1 MYGRICI
8 VHTKGCNMPNGQ
20 QNPQYNTNVKLEL
33 GLTFIARDQSVVK
46 IVKEHRILNDDES
59 VSVFW
64 EGNNGK
70 QYHSNGVLVDATD
83 NNSDLLLNIGN
94 RVNEDDIARALQYV
108 KEAEE
113 ILNPLNIEVTVH
125 PVNPVKQPELVE

>member
-1 MYGRICI
+1 MS
-8 VHTKGCNMPNGQ
+8 NGQ
-20 QNPQYNTNVKLEL
+20 QNPQYNTNIKLEL

-46 IVKEHRILNDDES
+46 IVEEQRILNDDES

-64 EGNNGK
+64 KGNNGK
-70 QYHSNGVLVDATD
+70 RYHSNGVLVDATD